1 MIFICGKAFPCSES
15 HSVVSN
21 SLQPHGLYIPWNSA
35 GQNTG
40 VGSRSL
46 PQGIFPTQGLKQ
58 VSYIAGRFFTSSGRY
73 QNKEYILFNSVNSY
87 SIRNELIIFTEFCF
101 FLINLKILFVKALE
115 KRHLEFLRMKVENR
129 GGRALSKV

>member
-1 MIFICGKAFPCSES
+1 MKNARNDLIAVIFICGKVFPCSES
-15 HSVVSN
+15 QSVMSD
-21 SLQPHGLYIPWNSA
+21 SLQPHGLYSPWNSA

-87 SIRNELIIFTEFCF
+87 SIRNELIIFTEFFGF
-101 FLINLKILFVKALE
+101 FNQFEDIVRKSIGKE
-115 KRHLEFLRMKVENR
+115 MLRVP
-129 GGRALSKV
+129 

>member
-1 MIFICGKAFPCSES
+1 M
-15 HSVVSN
+15 SN
-21 SLQPHGLYIPWNSA
+21 SLQPHGLYSPWNSA